1 MEGDVLCD
9 TALADDFL
17 EPLADRPVVDVP
29 EYGVV
34 FQKRYVSF
42 DDLQGDIKQLHLE
55 RNMRLVS
62 SRKYPL
68 LAVHLHYIVGG
79 EFLQVHERKGGE
91 GGEDEQ
97 ITHEGGVTV
106 GELVQHQCL
115 QLVLRK
121 ELTLL
126 RVRTDMEL
134 RERVSGYLAVEVRT
148 HHHALEPHA
157 VQPDSGVP
165 VSFHRAEVH
174 GEVPDEVGGEQVIQV
189 FGPSG
194 DSQFLWTDS
203 VGNFS
208 VPVSVMNTLRGGYV
222 YIKPLLGKEF
232 KPHLTLSDGTVLID
246 SIRKSKKSYQSYLNN
261 VEKEKKDAE
270 LVTTQTGTV
279 LLNEVLVTTKRR
291 IPFRDKFMGRLDS
304 LVNINLGPWV
314 CKHGF
319 LENYKEGYS
328 HLMGD
333 ERAPV
338 QCAQHS
344 RDTLNVRRKPV
355 IGKMYRIIKYE
366 PNTQGISIVKDVEDI
381 KYEGPIYTDEEL
393 LRMNNITRVKGYYGQ
408 REFYT
413 PDSVEML
420 SSLPD
425 ARNTLQWSPSVQ
437 TDKNGDATV
446 PFWTSDINTQFI
458 GVVEGTDGLGLL
470 GSNTFEFHVSKTVE
484 E

>member
-1 MEGDVLCD
+1 MRGYDVRVSEYTAHALDGHALAECQCCKAVPCAVEGDVLCD

-134 RERVSGYLAVEVRT
+134 SKRISGYLAVEVRT

-174 GEVPDEVGGEQVIQV
+174 GEVPDEVGGEFEHRHIAAVVLVADKLFRVVPCPEHHLVCSHAPVLAYTLEQ
-189 FGPSG
+189 GG
-194 DSQFLWTDS
+194 A
-203 VGNFS
+203 
-208 VPVSVMNTLRGGYV
+208 VPVKGFEQGVVLAA
-222 YIKPLLGKEF
+222 KPLIGVAHHLCRDECLTVGKPLVVLDDLRLDVVKREIGCDGF
-232 KPHLTLSDGTVLID
+232 LALAFRPVAPHIPQLPRDGALA
-246 SIRKSKKSYQSYLNN
+246 
-261 VEKEKKDAE
+261 AE
-270 LVTTQTGTV
+270 LCHRAVDCYTPHDGDDTV
-279 LLNEVLVTTKRR
+279 FLLAAVHIEQHLECASCHCLFFLVAK
-291 IPFRDKFMGRLDS
+291 
-304 LVNINLGPWV
+304 
-314 CKHGF
+314 
-319 LENYKEGYS
+319 
-328 HLMGD
+328 
-333 ERAPV
+333 
-338 QCAQHS
+338 
-344 RDTLNVRRKPV
+344 LNMK
-355 IGKMYRIIKYE
+355 E
-366 PNTQGISIVKDVEDI
+366 PNPAMQNME
-381 KYEGPIYTDEEL
+381 
-393 LRMNNITRVKGYYGQ
+393 Q
-408 REFYT
+408 
-413 PDSVEML
+413 
-420 SSLPD
+420 
-425 ARNTLQWSPSVQ
+425 
-437 TDKNGDATV
+437 
-446 PFWTSDINTQFI
+446 
-458 GVVEGTDGLGLL
+458 
-470 GSNTFEFHVSKTVE
+470 
-484 E
+484 

>member
-1 MEGDVLCD
+1 MSEYTAHALDGHALAECQCRKAVPCAVEGDVLCD

-29 EYGVV
+29 EYEVV
-34 FQKRYVSF
+34 FLKRSVSF

-134 RERVSGYLAVEVRT
+134 CERVSGYLAVEVRT

-174 GEVPDEVGGEQVIQV
+174 GEVPDEVGGEFQHRHIAAVVLVADKPRRV
-189 FGPSG
+189 FPCPEHHLVCPHAPVLAHTLEQGG
-194 DSQFLWTDS
+194 A
-203 VGNFS
+203 
-208 VPVSVMNTLRGGYV
+208 VPVKGFEQGVVLAA
-222 YIKPLLGKEF
+222 KPLIGVAHHLCRDECLTIGKPLVVLDDLRLDVVKREIGC
-232 KPHLTLSDGTVLID
+232 DGFLAPTFRPVASHIPQLPRD
-246 SIRKSKKSYQSYLNN
+246 GALA
-261 VEKEKKDAE
+261 AE
-270 LVTTQTGTV
+270 LCHRAVDCYTPHDGDDTV
-279 LLNEVLVTTKRR
+279 FLLAAVHIEQHLECASCHCLFFLVAK
-291 IPFRDKFMGRLDS
+291 
-304 LVNINLGPWV
+304 
-314 CKHGF
+314 
-319 LENYKEGYS
+319 
-328 HLMGD
+328 
-333 ERAPV
+333 
-338 QCAQHS
+338 
-344 RDTLNVRRKPV
+344 LNMK
-355 IGKMYRIIKYE
+355 E
-366 PNTQGISIVKDVEDI
+366 PNPAMQNMEQQS
-381 KYEGPIYTDEEL
+381 
-393 LRMNNITRVKGYYGQ
+393 N
-408 REFYT
+408 
-413 PDSVEML
+413 S
-420 SSLPD
+420 
-425 ARNTLQWSPSVQ
+425 
-437 TDKNGDATV
+437 NGCTENRCFS
-446 PFWTSDINTQFI
+446 PFWWRWLPCFRVTI
-458 GVVEGTDGLGLL
+458 
-470 GSNTFEFHVSKTVE
+470 
-484 E
+484 

>member
-1 MEGDVLCD
+1 MSEYTAHALDGHALAECQCRKAVPCAVEGDVLCD

-34 FQKRYVSF
+34 FLKRSVSF

-174 GEVPDEVGGEQVIQV
+174 GEVPDEVGGEFQHRHIAAVVLVADKPRRV
-189 FGPSG
+189 FPCPEHHLVCPHAPVLAHTLEQGG
-194 DSQFLWTDS
+194 A
-203 VGNFS
+203 
-208 VPVSVMNTLRGGYV
+208 VPVKGFEQGVVLAA
-222 YIKPLLGKEF
+222 KPLIGVAHHLCRDECLTIGKPLVVLDDLRLDVVKREIGC
-232 KPHLTLSDGTVLID
+232 DGFLAPTFRPVASHIPQLPRD
-246 SIRKSKKSYQSYLNN
+246 GALA
-261 VEKEKKDAE
+261 AE
-270 LVTTQTGTV
+270 LCHRAVDCYTPHDGDDTV
-279 LLNEVLVTTKRR
+279 FLLAAVHIEQHLECASCHCLFFLVAK
-291 IPFRDKFMGRLDS
+291 
-304 LVNINLGPWV
+304 
-314 CKHGF
+314 
-319 LENYKEGYS
+319 
-328 HLMGD
+328 
-333 ERAPV
+333 
-338 QCAQHS
+338 
-344 RDTLNVRRKPV
+344 LNMK
-355 IGKMYRIIKYE
+355 E
-366 PNTQGISIVKDVEDI
+366 PNPAMQNMEQQS
-381 KYEGPIYTDEEL
+381 
-393 LRMNNITRVKGYYGQ
+393 N
-408 REFYT
+408 
-413 PDSVEML
+413 S
-420 SSLPD
+420 
-425 ARNTLQWSPSVQ
+425 
-437 TDKNGDATV
+437 NGCTENRCFS
-446 PFWTSDINTQFI
+446 PFWWRWLPCFRVTI
-458 GVVEGTDGLGLL
+458 
-470 GSNTFEFHVSKTVE
+470 
-484 E
+484 

>member
-1 MEGDVLCD
+1 MSEYTAHALDGHALAECQCRKAVPCAVEGNVLCD
-9 TALADDFL
+9 AALAHDFL

-34 FQKRYVSF
+34 FLKRSVSF

-134 RERVSGYLAVEVRT
+134 SKRISGYLAVEVRT

-174 GEVPDEVGGEQVIQV
+174 GEVPDEVGGEFQHRHIAAVVLVADKPRRV
-189 FGPSG
+189 FPCPEHHLVCPHAPVLAHTLEQGG
-194 DSQFLWTDS
+194 A
-203 VGNFS
+203 
-208 VPVSVMNTLRGGYV
+208 VPVKGFEQGVVLAAQPLIGIAHHLCRDERLTVG
-222 YIKPLLGKEF
+222 KPLVVLDDLRLDVVEREIGG
-232 KPHLTLSDGTVLID
+232 DGFLALAFSPVALHVPKFL
-246 SIRKSKKSYQSYLNN
+246 RNGALA
-261 VEKEKKDAE
+261 AE
-270 LVTTQTGTV
+270 LCHRAVDCNTSHDGDDTV
-279 LLNEVLVTTKRR
+279 FLLAAVHIEQHLECASCHCLFFLVAK
-291 IPFRDKFMGRLDS
+291 
-304 LVNINLGPWV
+304 
-314 CKHGF
+314 
-319 LENYKEGYS
+319 
-328 HLMGD
+328 
-333 ERAPV
+333 
-338 QCAQHS
+338 
-344 RDTLNVRRKPV
+344 LNMK
-355 IGKMYRIIKYE
+355 E
-366 PNTQGISIVKDVEDI
+366 PNPAMQ
-381 KYEGPIYTDEEL
+381 
-393 LRMNNITRVKGYYGQ
+393 NIEQ
-408 REFYT
+408 
-413 PDSVEML
+413 
-420 SSLPD
+420 
-425 ARNTLQWSPSVQ
+425 
-437 TDKNGDATV
+437 
-446 PFWTSDINTQFI
+446 
-458 GVVEGTDGLGLL
+458 
-470 GSNTFEFHVSKTVE
+470 
-484 E
+484 

>member
-1 MEGDVLCD
+1 MSEYTAHALDGHALAECQCRKAVPCAVEGDVLCD

-34 FQKRYVSF
+34 SLIRSVSF

-174 GEVPDEVGGEQVIQV
+174 GEVPDEVGGEFQHRHVAAVVLVADKPRRV
-189 FGPSG
+189 FPCPEHHLVCPHAPVLAHTLEQGG
-194 DSQFLWTDS
+194 A
-203 VGNFS
+203 
-208 VPVSVMNTLRGGYV
+208 VPVKGFEQGVVLAA
-222 YIKPLLGKEF
+222 KPLIGVAHHLCRDECLTIGKPLVVLDDLRLDVVKREIGC
-232 KPHLTLSDGTVLID
+232 DGFLAPTFRPVASHIPQLPRD
-246 SIRKSKKSYQSYLNN
+246 GALA
-261 VEKEKKDAE
+261 AE
-270 LVTTQTGTV
+270 LCHRAVDCYTPHDGDDTV
-279 LLNEVLVTTKRR
+279 FFLAAVHIEQHLECASCHCLFFLVAKLNMK
-291 IPFRDKFMGRLDS
+291 
-304 LVNINLGPWV
+304 
-314 CKHGF
+314 
-319 LENYKEGYS
+319 
-328 HLMGD
+328 
-333 ERAPV
+333 
-338 QCAQHS
+338 
-344 RDTLNVRRKPV
+344 
-355 IGKMYRIIKYE
+355 E
-366 PNTQGISIVKDVEDI
+366 PNPAMQNMEQQS
-381 KYEGPIYTDEEL
+381 
-393 LRMNNITRVKGYYGQ
+393 N
-408 REFYT
+408 
-413 PDSVEML
+413 S
-420 SSLPD
+420 
-425 ARNTLQWSPSVQ
+425 
-437 TDKNGDATV
+437 NGCTENRCFS
-446 PFWTSDINTQFI
+446 PFWWRWLPCFRVTI
-458 GVVEGTDGLGLL
+458 
-470 GSNTFEFHVSKTVE
+470 
-484 E
+484 

>member
-1 MEGDVLCD
+1 MSEYTAHALDGHALAECQCRKAVPCAVEGDVLCD

-34 FQKRYVSF
+34 FLKRSVSF

-174 GEVPDEVGGEQVIQV
+174 GEVPDEVGGEFQHRHIAAVVLVADKPCCV
-189 FGPSG
+189 FPCPEHHLVCPHAPVLAHTLEQGG
-194 DSQFLWTDS
+194 A
-203 VGNFS
+203 
-208 VPVSVMNTLRGGYV
+208 VPVKGFEQGVVLAA
-222 YIKPLLGKEF
+222 KPLIGVAHHLCRDECLTIGKPLVVLDDLRLDVVKREIGC
-232 KPHLTLSDGTVLID
+232 DGFLAPTFRPVASHIPQLPRD
-246 SIRKSKKSYQSYLNN
+246 GALA
-261 VEKEKKDAE
+261 AE
-270 LVTTQTGTV
+270 L
-279 LLNEVLVTTKRR
+279 
-291 IPFRDKFMGRLDS
+291 
-304 LVNINLGPWV
+304 
-314 CKHGF
+314 CH
-319 LENYKEGYS
+319 
-328 HLMGD
+328 
-333 ERAPV
+333 RAV
-338 QCAQHS
+338 DC
-344 RDTLNVRRKPV
+344 
-355 IGKMYRIIKYE
+355 
-366 PNTQGISIVKDVEDI
+366 
-381 KYEGPIYTDEEL
+381 
-393 LRMNNITRVKGYYGQ
+393 
-408 REFYT
+408 YT
-413 PDSVEML
+413 PHDGDDTVF
-420 SSLPD
+420 SL
-425 ARNTLQWSPSVQ
+425 L
-437 TDKNGDATV
+437 
-446 PFWTSDINTQFI
+446 PFT
-458 GVVEGTDGLGLL
+458 
-470 GSNTFEFHVSKTVE
+470 
-484 E
+484 

>member
-1 MEGDVLCD
+1 MRGYDVRVSEYTAHALDGHALAECQCCKAVPCAVEGDVLCD

-62 SRKYPL
+62 SRKYPF

-165 VSFHRAEVH
+165 ISFHRAEVH
-174 GEVPDEVGGEQVIQV
+174 GEVPDEVGGEFQHRHIAAVVLVADKPRRV
-189 FGPSG
+189 FPCPEHHLVCPHAPVLAHTLEQGG
-194 DSQFLWTDS
+194 A
-203 VGNFS
+203 
-208 VPVSVMNTLRGGYV
+208 VPVKGFEQGVVLAA
-222 YIKPLLGKEF
+222 KPLIGVAHHLCRDECLTVGKPLVVLDDLRLDVVKREIGC
-232 KPHLTLSDGTVLID
+232 DGFLAPTFRPVASHIPQLPRD
-246 SIRKSKKSYQSYLNN
+246 GALA
-261 VEKEKKDAE
+261 AE
-270 LVTTQTGTV
+270 L
-279 LLNEVLVTTKRR
+279 
-291 IPFRDKFMGRLDS
+291 
-304 LVNINLGPWV
+304 
-314 CKHGF
+314 CH
-319 LENYKEGYS
+319 
-328 HLMGD
+328 
-333 ERAPV
+333 RAV
-338 QCAQHS
+338 DC
-344 RDTLNVRRKPV
+344 
-355 IGKMYRIIKYE
+355 
-366 PNTQGISIVKDVEDI
+366 
-381 KYEGPIYTDEEL
+381 
-393 LRMNNITRVKGYYGQ
+393 
-408 REFYT
+408 YT
-413 PDSVEML
+413 PHDGDDTVFLLAAVHIEQHLECASCHCLFFLVAKLNMKELNPAMQNMEQQ
-420 SSLPD
+420 SNS
-425 ARNTLQWSPSVQ
+425 
-437 TDKNGDATV
+437 NGCTENRCFS
-446 PFWTSDINTQFI
+446 PFWWRWIPCFRVTI
-458 GVVEGTDGLGLL
+458 
-470 GSNTFEFHVSKTVE
+470 
-484 E
+484 

>member
-1 MEGDVLCD
+1 MSEYTAHALDGHALAECQCRKAVPCAVEGDVLCD

-34 FQKRYVSF
+34 FLKRSVSF

-174 GEVPDEVGGEQVIQV
+174 GEVPDEVGGEFQHRHIAAVVLVADKPRRV
-189 FGPSG
+189 FPCPEHHLVCPHAPVLAHTLEQGG
-194 DSQFLWTDS
+194 A
-203 VGNFS
+203 
-208 VPVSVMNTLRGGYV
+208 VPVKGFEQGVVLAA
-222 YIKPLLGKEF
+222 KPLIGVAHHLCRDECLTIGKPLVVLDDLRLDVVKREIGC
-232 KPHLTLSDGTVLID
+232 DGFLAPTFRPVASHIPQLPRD
-246 SIRKSKKSYQSYLNN
+246 GALA
-261 VEKEKKDAE
+261 AE
-270 LVTTQTGTV
+270 LCHRAVDCYTPHDGDDTV
-279 LLNEVLVTTKRR
+279 FLLAAVHIEQHLECASCHCLFFLVAK
-291 IPFRDKFMGRLDS
+291 L
-304 LVNINLGPWV
+304 NI
-314 CKHGF
+314 K
-319 LENYKEGYS
+319 
-328 HLMGD
+328 
-333 ERAPV
+333 
-338 QCAQHS
+338 
-344 RDTLNVRRKPV
+344 
-355 IGKMYRIIKYE
+355 E
-366 PNTQGISIVKDVEDI
+366 PNPAMQNMEQQS
-381 KYEGPIYTDEEL
+381 
-393 LRMNNITRVKGYYGQ
+393 N
-408 REFYT
+408 
-413 PDSVEML
+413 S
-420 SSLPD
+420 
-425 ARNTLQWSPSVQ
+425 
-437 TDKNGDATV
+437 NGCTENRCFS
-446 PFWTSDINTQFI
+446 PFWWRWLPCFRVTI
-458 GVVEGTDGLGLL
+458 
-470 GSNTFEFHVSKTVE
+470 
-484 E
+484 

>member
-1 MEGDVLCD
+1 MRGYDVRVSEYTAHALDGHALAECQCRKAVPCAVEGDVLCD

-34 FQKRYVSF
+34 FLKRSVSF

-174 GEVPDEVGGEQVIQV
+174 GEVPDEVGGEFQHRHIAAVVLVADKPRRV
-189 FGPSG
+189 FPCPEHH
-194 DSQFLWTDS
+194 L
-203 VGNFS
+203 VCPHA
-208 VPVSVMNTLRGGYV
+208 PVLAHTLEQGV
-222 YIKPLLGKEF
+222 VLAAKPLIGVAHHLCRDECLTIGKPLVVLDDLRLDVVKREIGC
-232 KPHLTLSDGTVLID
+232 DGFLAPTFRPVASHIPQLPRD
-246 SIRKSKKSYQSYLNN
+246 GALA
-261 VEKEKKDAE
+261 AE
-270 LVTTQTGTV
+270 LCHRAVDCYTPHDGDDTV
-279 LLNEVLVTTKRR
+279 FLLAAVHIEQHLECASCHCLFFLVAK
-291 IPFRDKFMGRLDS
+291 
-304 LVNINLGPWV
+304 
-314 CKHGF
+314 
-319 LENYKEGYS
+319 
-328 HLMGD
+328 
-333 ERAPV
+333 
-338 QCAQHS
+338 
-344 RDTLNVRRKPV
+344 LNMK
-355 IGKMYRIIKYE
+355 E
-366 PNTQGISIVKDVEDI
+366 PNPAMQNMEQQS
-381 KYEGPIYTDEEL
+381 
-393 LRMNNITRVKGYYGQ
+393 N
-408 REFYT
+408 
-413 PDSVEML
+413 S
-420 SSLPD
+420 
-425 ARNTLQWSPSVQ
+425 
-437 TDKNGDATV
+437 NGCTENRCFS
-446 PFWTSDINTQFI
+446 PFWWRWIPCFRVTI
-458 GVVEGTDGLGLL
+458 
-470 GSNTFEFHVSKTVE
+470 
-484 E
+484 

>member
-1 MEGDVLCD
+1 MSEYTAHALDGHALAECQCCKAVPCAVEGDVLCD

-174 GEVPDEVGGEQVIQV
+174 GEVPDEVGGEFQHRHIAAVVLVADKPRRV
-189 FGPSG
+189 FPCPEHHLVCPHAPVLAHTLEQGG
-194 DSQFLWTDS
+194 A
-203 VGNFS
+203 
-208 VPVSVMNTLRGGYV
+208 VPVKGFEQGVVLAA
-222 YIKPLLGKEF
+222 KPLIGVAHHLCRDECLTVGKPLVVLDDLRLDVVKREIGC
-232 KPHLTLSDGTVLID
+232 DGFLAPTFRPVASHIPQLPRD
-246 SIRKSKKSYQSYLNN
+246 GALA
-261 VEKEKKDAE
+261 AE
-270 LVTTQTGTV
+270 L
-279 LLNEVLVTTKRR
+279 
-291 IPFRDKFMGRLDS
+291 
-304 LVNINLGPWV
+304 
-314 CKHGF
+314 CH
-319 LENYKEGYS
+319 
-328 HLMGD
+328 
-333 ERAPV
+333 RAV
-338 QCAQHS
+338 DC
-344 RDTLNVRRKPV
+344 
-355 IGKMYRIIKYE
+355 
-366 PNTQGISIVKDVEDI
+366 
-381 KYEGPIYTDEEL
+381 
-393 LRMNNITRVKGYYGQ
+393 
-408 REFYT
+408 YT
-413 PDSVEML
+413 PHDGDDTVFLLAAVHIEQHLECASCHCLFFLVAKLNMKELNPAMQNMEQQ
-420 SSLPD
+420 SNS
-425 ARNTLQWSPSVQ
+425 
-437 TDKNGDATV
+437 NGCTENRCFS
-446 PFWTSDINTQFI
+446 PFWWRWIPCFRVTI
-458 GVVEGTDGLGLL
+458 
-470 GSNTFEFHVSKTVE
+470 
-484 E
+484 

>member
-1 MEGDVLCD
+1 MSEYTAHALDGHALAECQCRKAVPCAVEGDVLCD

-34 FQKRYVSF
+34 SLIRSVSF

-134 RERVSGYLAVEVRT
+134 SKRISGYLAVEVRT

-174 GEVPDEVGGEQVIQV
+174 GEVPDEVGGEFQHRHIAAVVLVADKPRRV
-189 FGPSG
+189 FPCPEHHLVCPHAPVLAHTLEQGG
-194 DSQFLWTDS
+194 A
-203 VGNFS
+203 
-208 VPVSVMNTLRGGYV
+208 VPVKGFEQGVVLAA
-222 YIKPLLGKEF
+222 KPLIGVAHHLCRDECLTVGKPLVVLDDLRLDVVKREIGC
-232 KPHLTLSDGTVLID
+232 DGFLAPTFRPVASHIPQLPRD
-246 SIRKSKKSYQSYLNN
+246 GALA
-261 VEKEKKDAE
+261 AE
-270 LVTTQTGTV
+270 LCHRAVDCYTPHDGDDTV
-279 LLNEVLVTTKRR
+279 FLLAAVHIEQHLECASCHCLFFLVAK
-291 IPFRDKFMGRLDS
+291 
-304 LVNINLGPWV
+304 
-314 CKHGF
+314 
-319 LENYKEGYS
+319 
-328 HLMGD
+328 
-333 ERAPV
+333 
-338 QCAQHS
+338 
-344 RDTLNVRRKPV
+344 LNMK
-355 IGKMYRIIKYE
+355 E
-366 PNTQGISIVKDVEDI
+366 PNPAMQNMEQQS
-381 KYEGPIYTDEEL
+381 
-393 LRMNNITRVKGYYGQ
+393 N
-408 REFYT
+408 
-413 PDSVEML
+413 S
-420 SSLPD
+420 
-425 ARNTLQWSPSVQ
+425 
-437 TDKNGDATV
+437 NGCTENRCFS
-446 PFWTSDINTQFI
+446 PFWWRWLPCFRVTI
-458 GVVEGTDGLGLL
+458 
-470 GSNTFEFHVSKTVE
+470 
-484 E
+484 

>member
-1 MEGDVLCD
+1 MRGYDVRVSEYTAHALDGHALAECQCCKAVPCAVEGDVLCD

-174 GEVPDEVGGEQVIQV
+174 GEVPDEVGGEFQHRHIAAVVLVADKPRRV
-189 FGPSG
+189 FPCPEHHLVCPHAPVLAHTLEQGG
-194 DSQFLWTDS
+194 A
-203 VGNFS
+203 
-208 VPVSVMNTLRGGYV
+208 VPVKGFEQGVVLAA
-222 YIKPLLGKEF
+222 KPLIGVAHHLCRDECLTVGKPLVVLDDLRLDVVKREIGC
-232 KPHLTLSDGTVLID
+232 DGFLAPTFRPVASHIPQLPRD
-246 SIRKSKKSYQSYLNN
+246 GALA
-261 VEKEKKDAE
+261 AE
-270 LVTTQTGTV
+270 L
-279 LLNEVLVTTKRR
+279 
-291 IPFRDKFMGRLDS
+291 
-304 LVNINLGPWV
+304 
-314 CKHGF
+314 CH
-319 LENYKEGYS
+319 
-328 HLMGD
+328 
-333 ERAPV
+333 RAV
-338 QCAQHS
+338 DC
-344 RDTLNVRRKPV
+344 
-355 IGKMYRIIKYE
+355 
-366 PNTQGISIVKDVEDI
+366 
-381 KYEGPIYTDEEL
+381 
-393 LRMNNITRVKGYYGQ
+393 
-408 REFYT
+408 YT
-413 PDSVEML
+413 PHDGDDTVFLLAAVHIEQHLECASCHCLFFLVAKLNMKELNPAMQNMEQQ
-420 SSLPD
+420 SNS
-425 ARNTLQWSPSVQ
+425 
-437 TDKNGDATV
+437 NGCTANRCFS
-446 PFWTSDINTQFI
+446 PFWWRWIPCFRVTI
-458 GVVEGTDGLGLL
+458 
-470 GSNTFEFHVSKTVE
+470 
-484 E
+484 

>member
-1 MEGDVLCD
+1 VSEYTAHALDGHALAECQCCKAVPCAVEGDVLCD

-174 GEVPDEVGGEQVIQV
+174 GEVPDEVGGEFQHRHIAAVVLVADKPRRV
-189 FGPSG
+189 FPCPEHHLVCPHAPVLAHTLEQGG
-194 DSQFLWTDS
+194 A
-203 VGNFS
+203 
-208 VPVSVMNTLRGGYV
+208 VPVKGFEQGVVLAA
-222 YIKPLLGKEF
+222 KPLIGVAHHLCRDECLTVGKPLVVLDDLRLDVVKREIGC
-232 KPHLTLSDGTVLID
+232 DGFLAPTFRPVASHIPQLPRD
-246 SIRKSKKSYQSYLNN
+246 GALA
-261 VEKEKKDAE
+261 AE
-270 LVTTQTGTV
+270 L
-279 LLNEVLVTTKRR
+279 
-291 IPFRDKFMGRLDS
+291 
-304 LVNINLGPWV
+304 
-314 CKHGF
+314 CH
-319 LENYKEGYS
+319 
-328 HLMGD
+328 
-333 ERAPV
+333 RAV
-338 QCAQHS
+338 DC
-344 RDTLNVRRKPV
+344 
-355 IGKMYRIIKYE
+355 
-366 PNTQGISIVKDVEDI
+366 
-381 KYEGPIYTDEEL
+381 
-393 LRMNNITRVKGYYGQ
+393 
-408 REFYT
+408 YT
-413 PDSVEML
+413 PHDGDDTVFLLAAVHIEQHLECASCHCLFFLVAKLNMKELNPAMQNMEQQ
-420 SSLPD
+420 SNS
-425 ARNTLQWSPSVQ
+425 
-437 TDKNGDATV
+437 NGCTENRCFS
-446 PFWTSDINTQFI
+446 PFWWRWIPCFRVTI
-458 GVVEGTDGLGLL
+458 
-470 GSNTFEFHVSKTVE
+470 
-484 E
+484 

>member
-1 MEGDVLCD
+1 MRGYDVRVSEYTAHALDGHALAECQCRKAVPCAVEGDVLCD

-174 GEVPDEVGGEQVIQV
+174 GEVPDEVGGEFQHRHIAAVVLVADKPRRV
-189 FGPSG
+189 FPCPEHHLVCPHAPVLAHTLEQGG
-194 DSQFLWTDS
+194 
-203 VGNFS
+203 V
-208 VPVSVMNTLRGGYV
+208 VPVKGFEQGVVLAA
-222 YIKPLLGKEF
+222 KPLIGVAHHLCRDECLTVGKPLVVLDDLRLDVVKREIGC
-232 KPHLTLSDGTVLID
+232 DGFLAPTFRPVASHIPQLPRD
-246 SIRKSKKSYQSYLNN
+246 GALA
-261 VEKEKKDAE
+261 AE
-270 LVTTQTGTV
+270 L
-279 LLNEVLVTTKRR
+279 
-291 IPFRDKFMGRLDS
+291 
-304 LVNINLGPWV
+304 
-314 CKHGF
+314 CH
-319 LENYKEGYS
+319 
-328 HLMGD
+328 
-333 ERAPV
+333 RAV
-338 QCAQHS
+338 DC
-344 RDTLNVRRKPV
+344 
-355 IGKMYRIIKYE
+355 
-366 PNTQGISIVKDVEDI
+366 
-381 KYEGPIYTDEEL
+381 
-393 LRMNNITRVKGYYGQ
+393 
-408 REFYT
+408 YT
-413 PDSVEML
+413 PHDGDDTVFLLAAVHIEQHLECASCHCLFFLVAKLNMKELNPAMQNMEQQ
-420 SSLPD
+420 SNS
-425 ARNTLQWSPSVQ
+425 
-437 TDKNGDATV
+437 NGCTENRCFS
-446 PFWTSDINTQFI
+446 PFWWRWLPCFRVTI
-458 GVVEGTDGLGLL
+458 
-470 GSNTFEFHVSKTVE
+470 
-484 E
+484 

>member
-1 MEGDVLCD
+1 MRGYDVRVSEYTAHALDGHALAECQCCKAVPCAVEGDVLCD

-134 RERVSGYLAVEVRT
+134 SKRISGYLAVEVRT

-174 GEVPDEVGGEQVIQV
+174 GEVPDEVGGEFQHRHIAAVVLVADKPRRV
-189 FGPSG
+189 FPCPEHHLVCPHAPVLAHTLEQGG
-194 DSQFLWTDS
+194 A
-203 VGNFS
+203 
-208 VPVSVMNTLRGGYV
+208 VPVKGFEQGVVLAA
-222 YIKPLLGKEF
+222 KPLIGVAHHLCRDECLTVGKPLVVLDDLRLDVVKREIGC
-232 KPHLTLSDGTVLID
+232 DGFLAPTFRPVASHIPQLPRD
-246 SIRKSKKSYQSYLNN
+246 GALA
-261 VEKEKKDAE
+261 AE
-270 LVTTQTGTV
+270 L
-279 LLNEVLVTTKRR
+279 
-291 IPFRDKFMGRLDS
+291 
-304 LVNINLGPWV
+304 
-314 CKHGF
+314 CH
-319 LENYKEGYS
+319 
-328 HLMGD
+328 
-333 ERAPV
+333 RAV
-338 QCAQHS
+338 DC
-344 RDTLNVRRKPV
+344 
-355 IGKMYRIIKYE
+355 
-366 PNTQGISIVKDVEDI
+366 
-381 KYEGPIYTDEEL
+381 
-393 LRMNNITRVKGYYGQ
+393 
-408 REFYT
+408 YT
-413 PDSVEML
+413 PHDGDDTVFLLAAVHIEQHLECASCHCLFFLVAKLNMKELNPAMQNMEQQ
-420 SSLPD
+420 SNS
-425 ARNTLQWSPSVQ
+425 
-437 TDKNGDATV
+437 NGCTENRCFS
-446 PFWTSDINTQFI
+446 PFWWRWIPCFRVTI
-458 GVVEGTDGLGLL
+458 
-470 GSNTFEFHVSKTVE
+470 
-484 E
+484 

>member
-1 MEGDVLCD
+1 MSEYTAHALDGHALAECQCRKAVPCAVEGDVLCD

-174 GEVPDEVGGEQVIQV
+174 GEVPDEVGGEFQHRHVAAVVLVADKPRRVVPRPEHHLVCSHAPVLTHTLEQR
-189 FGPSG
+189 GA
-194 DSQFLWTDS
+194 
-203 VGNFS
+203 
-208 VPVSVMNTLRGGYV
+208 VPVERFHQGVVLAAQPLIGVAHHLRRDERLTVGKTLIVLDDLRLDVVEREVGGDGFPALAFRPV
-222 YIKPLLGKEF
+222 AFHIPQLLW
-232 KPHLTLSDGTVLID
+232 DGALA
-246 SIRKSKKSYQSYLNN
+246 
-261 VEKEKKDAE
+261 AE
-270 LVTTQTGTV
+270 LSHRAVDCNPSHDGDDAV
-279 LLNEVLVTTKRR
+279 FLLAAVHIEQHLECASCHCLFFLVAK
-291 IPFRDKFMGRLDS
+291 
-304 LVNINLGPWV
+304 
-314 CKHGF
+314 
-319 LENYKEGYS
+319 
-328 HLMGD
+328 
-333 ERAPV
+333 
-338 QCAQHS
+338 
-344 RDTLNVRRKPV
+344 LNMK
-355 IGKMYRIIKYE
+355 E
-366 PNTQGISIVKDVEDI
+366 PNPAMQ
-381 KYEGPIYTDEEL
+381 
-393 LRMNNITRVKGYYGQ
+393 NIEQ
-408 REFYT
+408 
-413 PDSVEML
+413 
-420 SSLPD
+420 
-425 ARNTLQWSPSVQ
+425 
-437 TDKNGDATV
+437 
-446 PFWTSDINTQFI
+446 
-458 GVVEGTDGLGLL
+458 
-470 GSNTFEFHVSKTVE
+470 
-484 E
+484 

>member
-1 MEGDVLCD
+1 MSEYTAHALDGHALAECQCRKAVPCAVEGDVLCD

-17 EPLADRPVVDVP
+17 EPLADRPIVDVP

-34 FQKRYVSF
+34 FLKRSVSF

-134 RERVSGYLAVEVRT
+134 SKRISGYLAVEVRT

-174 GEVPDEVGGEQVIQV
+174 GEVPDEVGGEFQHRHIAAVVLVADKPRRV
-189 FGPSG
+189 FPCPEHHLVCSHAPVLAHTLEQGG
-194 DSQFLWTDS
+194 A
-203 VGNFS
+203 
-208 VPVSVMNTLRGGYV
+208 VPVKGFEQGVVLAAQPLIGIAHHLCRDERLTVG
-222 YIKPLLGKEF
+222 KPLVVLDDLRLDVVEREIGG
-232 KPHLTLSDGTVLID
+232 DGFLALAFSPVALHVPKFL
-246 SIRKSKKSYQSYLNN
+246 RNGALA
-261 VEKEKKDAE
+261 AE
-270 LVTTQTGTV
+270 LCHRAVDCNTSHDGDDTV
-279 LLNEVLVTTKRR
+279 FLLAAVHIEQHLECASCHCLFFLVAK
-291 IPFRDKFMGRLDS
+291 
-304 LVNINLGPWV
+304 
-314 CKHGF
+314 
-319 LENYKEGYS
+319 
-328 HLMGD
+328 
-333 ERAPV
+333 
-338 QCAQHS
+338 
-344 RDTLNVRRKPV
+344 LNMK
-355 IGKMYRIIKYE
+355 E
-366 PNTQGISIVKDVEDI
+366 PNPAMQ
-381 KYEGPIYTDEEL
+381 
-393 LRMNNITRVKGYYGQ
+393 NIEQ
-408 REFYT
+408 
-413 PDSVEML
+413 
-420 SSLPD
+420 
-425 ARNTLQWSPSVQ
+425 
-437 TDKNGDATV
+437 
-446 PFWTSDINTQFI
+446 
-458 GVVEGTDGLGLL
+458 
-470 GSNTFEFHVSKTVE
+470 
-484 E
+484 

>member
-1 MEGDVLCD
+1 MSEYTAHALDGHALAECQCRKAVPCAVEGDVLCD

-62 SRKYPL
+62 SRKYPF

-134 RERVSGYLAVEVRT
+134 SKRISGYLAVEVRT

-174 GEVPDEVGGEQVIQV
+174 GEVPDEVGGEFQHRHIAAVVLVADKPRRV
-189 FGPSG
+189 FPCPEHHLVCPHAPVLAHTLEQGG
-194 DSQFLWTDS
+194 A
-203 VGNFS
+203 
-208 VPVSVMNTLRGGYV
+208 VPVKGFEQGVVLAA
-222 YIKPLLGKEF
+222 KPLIGVAHHLCRDECLTIGKPLVVLDDLRLDVVKREIGC
-232 KPHLTLSDGTVLID
+232 DGFLAPTFRPVASHIPQLPRD
-246 SIRKSKKSYQSYLNN
+246 GALA
-261 VEKEKKDAE
+261 AE
-270 LVTTQTGTV
+270 LCHRAVDCYTPHDGDDTV
-279 LLNEVLVTTKRR
+279 FLLAAVHIEQHLECASCHCLFFLVAK
-291 IPFRDKFMGRLDS
+291 
-304 LVNINLGPWV
+304 
-314 CKHGF
+314 
-319 LENYKEGYS
+319 
-328 HLMGD
+328 
-333 ERAPV
+333 
-338 QCAQHS
+338 
-344 RDTLNVRRKPV
+344 LNMK
-355 IGKMYRIIKYE
+355 E
-366 PNTQGISIVKDVEDI
+366 PNPAMQNMEQQS
-381 KYEGPIYTDEEL
+381 
-393 LRMNNITRVKGYYGQ
+393 N
-408 REFYT
+408 
-413 PDSVEML
+413 S
-420 SSLPD
+420 
-425 ARNTLQWSPSVQ
+425 
-437 TDKNGDATV
+437 NGCTENRCFS
-446 PFWTSDINTQFI
+446 PFWWRWLPCFRVTI
-458 GVVEGTDGLGLL
+458 
-470 GSNTFEFHVSKTVE
+470 
-484 E
+484 